1 MPKIAKGAK
10 KMQCLDE
17 QVLVLPDVYEPCDD
31 TYLLMD
37 AALREVGPTDSV
49 LEVGTGCGVIAKIVA
64 ERAGRVIATDK
75 NPRAVANAK
84 LNGVRAFLG
93 DFFADLDGRFD
104 LIIFNPP
111 YLPSQSDVPNDW
123 QSQAWDGGPS
133 GREVIVQFLSQVGNY
148 LTQHGRVLV
157 VISSITG
164 YKDVT
169 ELMRAQFGIVRA
181 IAERKFF
188 FETLYVVLGAEAT
201 RSGDNDRSGTVKKG
215 L

>member
-1 MPKIAKGAK
+1 MTPGIAKGIK
-10 KMQCLDE
+10 KVRDLSE

-37 AALREVGPTDSV
+37 AALNEVRPADSV
-49 LEVGTGCGVIAKIVA
+49 LEVGTGCGVIAKRVA
-64 ERAGRVIATDK
+64 ERARCVIATDK
-75 NPRAVANAK
+75 NPRAVENAT
-84 LNGVRAFLG
+84 LNGVEAIMG
-93 DFFADLDGRFD
+93 DLFADLDSRFD

-111 YLPSQSDVPNDW
+111 YLPSRSDLSRDW
-123 QSQAWDGGPS
+123 QTQAWDGGPS

-148 LTQHGRVLV
+148 LTQKGRVLL

-164 YKDVT
+164 YEEVT
-169 ELMRAQFGIVRA
+169 ELMHAQFGIVKA

-201 RSGDNDRSGTVKKG
+201 RSGGQ
-215 L
+215 

>member
-1 MPKIAKGAK
+1 MTPGIAKGAK
-10 KMQCLDE
+10 KVRDLSE

-37 AALREVGPTDSV
+37 AALNEVRPADSV
-49 LEVGTGCGVIAKIVA
+49 LEVGTGCGVIAKRVA
-64 ERAGRVIATDK
+64 ERARCVIATDK
-75 NPRAVANAK
+75 NPRAVENAR
-84 LNGVRAFLG
+84 LNGVEAFMG
-93 DFFADLDGRFD
+93 DLFADLDGRFD

-111 YLPSQSDVPNDW
+111 YLPSQSDISRDW
-123 QSQAWDGGPS
+123 QTQAWDGGPS

-148 LTQHGRVLV
+148 LTQKGRVLL

-164 YKDVT
+164 YEEVT
-169 ELMRAQFGIVRA
+169 ELMHAQFGIVKA

-201 RSGDNDRSGTVKKG
+201 RSGGN
-215 L
+215 